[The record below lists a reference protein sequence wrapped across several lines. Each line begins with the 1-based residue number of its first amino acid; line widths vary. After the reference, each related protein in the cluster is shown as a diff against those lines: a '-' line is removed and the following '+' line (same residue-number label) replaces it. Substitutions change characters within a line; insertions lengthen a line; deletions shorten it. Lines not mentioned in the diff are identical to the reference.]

1 VRVLNEL
8 LGVGL
13 EFEALVG
20 VVLAILAV
28 VVWLVGLMLCLTIIL
43 IPLRVPVMKLGSRL
57 LNLAGELM
65 HSL

>member
-1 VRVLNEL
+1 VLNEL